1 MKNTLCFT
9 LILGFVTGVAQAQQL
24 NGSSELTI
32 LRGDDLKIQSVLA
45 SASTVQVNEITTMQ
59 NGNNN
64 LAHLN
69 PQNGENQIRLIQNGN
84 FNSIDLQV
92 YGEGNNYQFS
102 QIGNRNDLQIR
113 NLEATNNTL
122 QIVQKGDGNQ
132 LIDNGSGTFNRPL
145 RIEQTGGMKIMING
159 QF

>member
-9 LILGFVTGVAQAQQL
+9 LLLGLLAGLVQAQQL
-24 NGSSELTI
+24 SGSSELTI
-32 LRGDDLKIQSVLA
+32 LKGDNLKVQSVLA
-45 SASTVQVNEITTMQ
+45 SASMVQVNESTTIQ
-59 NGNNN
+59 LGNAN

-69 PQNGENQIRLIQNGN
+69 PQNGENQIRLIQNGD
-84 FNSIDLQV
+84 FNRMDLQV

-102 QIGNRNDLQIR
+102 QIGSRNDLQIR

-122 QIVQKGDGNQ
+122 QIVQRGEGNQ
-132 LIDNGSGTFNRPL
+132 LIDNGSGTLNRPL

-159 QF
+159 QQ